1 MAPNPKFDPK
11 AKVFENIQI
20 SIHDLY
26 RATVEAGD
34 GVTLSGRTF
43 RNCRF
48 EGPALILVL
57 PGTRFVRTSF
67 GVDDIRSILFR
78 PVHAQKAVGAIPV
91 ADCLFEQ
98 CAFGVVGFTG
108 HPNFIDTMINELG
121 RPQALGGNA

>member
-11 AKVFENIQI
+11 AQVFENIQI
-20 SIHDLY
+20 SFHDLH
-26 RATVEAGD
+26 RATVEAGA
-34 GVTLSGRTF
+34 GVTLTGRTF
-43 RNCRF
+43 RNCIL

-57 PGTRFVRTSF
+57 PGTRFERTNF

-78 PVHAQKAVGAIPV
+78 PVDDRRAIGAIPV

-98 CAFGVVGFTG
+98 CSFGVVGFTG

-121 RPQALGGNA
+121 RPQVLGGNA